1 MMVMTT
7 KLGELRMDEYVV
19 EEEAEEEEEEEGD
32 VTGRLLLIRE
42 LRRPGLRSSSV
53 VASWWKWRFL

>member
-7 KLGELRMDEYVV
+7 KLGELWMEEYVV
-19 EEEAEEEEEEEGD
+19 EEEVEEEEGD
-32 VTGRLLLIRE
+32 ATGELLLISE
-42 LRRPGLRSSSV
+42 LRCLGLRSSSV